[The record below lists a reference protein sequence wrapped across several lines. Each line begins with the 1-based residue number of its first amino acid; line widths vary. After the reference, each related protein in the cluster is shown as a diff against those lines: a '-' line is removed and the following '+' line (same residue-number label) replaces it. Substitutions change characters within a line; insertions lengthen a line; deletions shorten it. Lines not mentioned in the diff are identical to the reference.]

1 MSDSTYLVSC
11 HNTSMSAEQEKAP
24 WELHN
29 RIMSIQAV
37 TVAWMIGEAK
47 AIAPVLIEQTRSLL
61 GWAWWSIPP
70 KLLLKD

>member
-1 MSDSTYLVSC
+1 
-11 HNTSMSAEQEKAP
+11 
-24 WELHN
+24 
-29 RIMSIQAV
+29 MSIQAV